1 MLRVPALVL
10 AALLPATALAD
21 DPPAEGAE
29 EGAAEEG
36 AVEEEAAPSPVNY
49 RVDGK
54 QGMTYIV
61 VNKDPSTLAAGL
73 SHDHAIRA
81 KGLSGSFTWNAA
93 DPGACRL
100 KVLLPVNQLDVDA
113 PATRAAAGIE
123 GTLSDGQRED
133 VKKNMLAKG
142 QLYASN
148 FPTITFQSDGCSL
161 DGDAFAVQGDL
172 TIRGKAKRVILRGS
186 LRADNDAFRLQGS
199 VQIKATDFGFEPYTA
214 LLGQL
219 KNKNEMKLV
228 IDLQGS
234 AG

>member
-1 MLRVPALVL
+1 MLRAPGLFL
-10 AALLPATALAD
+10 AALLPATSLAEEA
-21 DPPAEGAE
+21 PAEAE
-29 EGAAEEG
+29 TET
-36 AVEEEAAPSPVNY
+36 VEQPDVASPMNY
-49 RVDGK
+49 RVNGS

-93 DPGACRL
+93 DPSTCRL
-100 KVLLPVNQLDVDA
+100 KVLLPVNQLEVDA
-113 PATRAAAGIE
+113 PATRAQAGIE
-123 GTLSDGQRED
+123 GTLSDGERAS

-142 QLYASN
+142 QLNANN

-172 TIRGKAKRVILRGS
+172 TIRGKTKRVILRGS
-186 LRADNDAFRLQGS
+186 LSADDAAFRLAGS

-228 IDLQGS
+228 VDLRGS